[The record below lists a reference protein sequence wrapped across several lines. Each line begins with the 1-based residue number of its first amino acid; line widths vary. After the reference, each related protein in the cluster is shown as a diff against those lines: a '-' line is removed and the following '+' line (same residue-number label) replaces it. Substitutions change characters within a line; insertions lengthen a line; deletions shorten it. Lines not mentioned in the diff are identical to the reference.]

1 MMTAAILNDVS
12 KCIGCG
18 ACALACSEINGLP
31 KDPGGSKLSAHAWTV
46 VGSAGGVNYRRQCMH
61 CLEPSCVSVCPVGAL
76 QKAAEGPITYD
87 EKRCIGCRYCMLAC
101 PFDVPK
107 YEWEKQLPK
116 VAKCIMCYEKRIS
129 KGEQPACTAVCPTG
143 ATIFGDRDDLIEV
156 AKSRIAQRPDLYVD
170 HIYGLREAGG
180 TSVLY
185 ISPVSFDRLGFKTG
199 LKEEPYPKLTWDIL
213 TKIPNVLSVGGVALL
228 GIYWIINRRMTI
240 QRMKLDGELTEG
252 EARRLS
258 SKYGDES

>member
-1 MMTAAILNDVS
+1 MTAAILNDIS

-31 KDPGGSKLSAHAWTV
+31 KQSGDTKLSSEAWTV
-46 VGSAGGVNYRRQCMH
+46 IENSGGVNVRRQCMH

-76 QKAAEGPITYD
+76 QKTAEGPVIYD

-101 PFDVPK
+101 PFNVPK
-107 YEWEKQLPK
+107 YEWDKQLPK
-116 VAKCIMCYEKRIS
+116 VTKCIMCYEKMIK

-156 AKSRIAQRPDLYVD
+156 AKSRIARQPDVYVD
-170 HIYGLREAGG
+170 HIYGLHEAGG

-185 ISPVSFDRLGFKTG
+185 ISPIAFDEIGFKTG

-228 GIYWIINRRMTI
+228 GIYWVINRRMTI
-240 QRMKLDGELTEG
+240 QKMKLNGELTAG
-252 EARRLS
+252 EAKRLS
-258 SKYGDES
+258 SNREDKS